1 MEKITRIL
9 LLTHGEF
16 GSQLLTSAT
25 MIFGRVDDV
34 VALPLLEG
42 ASLDEYSKKLKE
54 ICEEAEEDVL
64 ALADLHGGTP
74 ENRLI
79 LLLCEQE
86 NLRKKVHSVSGVNL
100 PMLLEALSL
109 RADMHGAALADAV
122 VEAGRFGIFDN
133 RELISEMPK
142 KQGGES

>member
-1 MEKITRIL
+1 MEKMTSIL
-9 LLTHGEF
+9 LLTHGEL
-16 GSQLLTSAT
+16 GSQLLSSAA
-25 MIFGRVDDV
+25 MIFGKVENA

-42 ASLDEYSKKLKE
+42 ASLDEYSKKMKE
-54 ICEEAEEDVL
+54 ICEAVDGEIL

-79 LLLCEQE
+79 HMLCEQE
-86 NLRKKVHSVSGVNL
+86 NLRGKVHSVSGVNL

-109 RADMHGAALADAV
+109 RTETHGAALVDAV

-133 RELISEMPK
+133 SEWINEMPK